1 MEVWVC
7 CLFCI
12 EQESVKCMRHSK
24 RTFLTT
30 EDVDTALA
38 LRNLEVTCFAFGIR
52 LCVMLLM
59 LVDLIRWFFEVACVL
74 PL

>member
-1 MEVWVC
+1 
-7 CLFCI
+7 
-12 EQESVKCMRHSK
+12 MRHSK

-52 LCVMLLM
+52 LCVMFLM
-59 LVDLIRWFFEVACVL
+59 LVDLIRWFFEVACDMEYPWYFVL
-74 PL
+74 HVVEELL